1 MFGMGFFELVVI
13 AVVAIIF
20 LGPEKFPQAMLDMAR
35 FFRAVKK
42 ALNEAKET
50 LDKEIHIEE
59 LKQES
64 LEYKKRFEESAK
76 PLINLKQELEE
87 VKELKEVQ
95 DFKSTLTSIATQNPL
110 DSLSQEVEVDE
121 KPKVNLE
128 KLPTNDSH
136 A

>member
-13 AVVAIIF
+13 VVVAIIF

-64 LEYKKRFEESAK
+64 LEYKKRFEQSTK

-121 KPKVNLE
+121 KPKVSLE
-128 KLPTNDSH
+128 KPPVSNPH